1 MRICTGDGSQKPR
14 ESDRA
19 QRPKW
24 KVKARTNHILRKGKM
39 NQESS
44 LRMRRNGPG
53 ERGSRKSSR
62 PQWSVRKKGKQ
73 DSSEQL
79 REAPGNKTIQN
90 KKWPHWVVKNLG
102 GQWSW
107 QVVPRDSQQMKG
119 SSYMA
124 AELRHNWTQVL
135 PWALSACVALLMA
148 GINPNSISINT
159 RSVGCNRPW
168 RADSMYIWQIQQKL
182 LEGKAGTRDINCL
195 AVGRWEREKGT
206 ASEAHL
212 TRLSWTHDWQLGGK
226 KWFREE
232 G

>member
-14 ESDRA
+14 ESDRS
-19 QRPKW
+19 QGPKW
-24 KVKARTNHILRKGKM
+24 KVKARANHILRNGKI

-44 LRMRRNGPG
+44 LRMRWNGPG
-53 ERGSRKSSR
+53 EREGRKSSR
-62 PQWSVRKKGKQ
+62 PQWSERRANKIAVRNSERRQETKQ
-73 DSSEQL
+73 F
-79 REAPGNKTIQN
+79 RR

-135 PWALSACVALLMA
+135 PWALSAYVALLMV

-168 RADSMYIWQIQQKL
+168 RADSLYIWQIQQKL